1 MMDRRTMTFNAIFSI
16 VFSIF
21 VVFVLYEGARAAR
34 KNKGERDFLIA
45 GGGMG
50 AWVGGASIAATQ
62 MSAGTFVGTLGIHYL
77 TGSSFLAA
85 TLGIWAAFLIAGLVI
100 APRLKRYIN
109 RRGALT
115 FPDFIADRFGPK
127 GPRLVITI
135 LLIVAYTVFLS
146 AQYQAGGVVFNIV
159 FGIPFVWGAT
169 ILMVFIVLYTVIGG
183 MTAVMRT
190 DLIQQIVMAGAAI
203 VGVPFAIHQAGG
215 LASLGS
221 SFAAVAP
228 DFTGWSYGWVD
239 LLGFMMGFGFA
250 ALCAPVL
257 LMRFFAMRDDKT
269 AARGS
274 VVAVLFTM
282 LTFGSIAIIG
292 MCMRVISPNLDPD
305 AAASVFAI
313 EVLPPVIGSILLTA
327 VIAAVLSTV
336 DSVLLVV
343 GPAVSHDIYATF
355 VRPEAD
361 ERSRMRVNR
370 IATVVLG
377 AFPILLT
384 FMQLDLIQFIVLAY
398 AALIGSTVFA
408 PLVFGLF
415 WRKATP
421 AGGMASML
429 SGFGVCLIWYL
440 IGQPFVDPVIPGII
454 VNVAVMLVVSKLT
467 KTSDTDVLNTFFQP
481 ARVSS
486 KS

>member
-1 MMDRRTMTFNAIFSI
+1 
-16 VFSIF
+16 
-21 VVFVLYEGARAAR
+21 R

-203 VGVPFAIHQAGG
+203 V
-215 LASLGS
+215 
-221 SFAAVAP
+221 
-228 DFTGWSYGWVD
+228 
-239 LLGFMMGFGFA
+239 
-250 ALCAPVL
+250 
-257 LMRFFAMRDDKT
+257 
-269 AARGS
+269 
-274 VVAVLFTM
+274 
-282 LTFGSIAIIG
+282 
-292 MCMRVISPNLDPD
+292 
-305 AAASVFAI
+305 
-313 EVLPPVIGSILLTA
+313 
-327 VIAAVLSTV
+327 
-336 DSVLLVV
+336 
-343 GPAVSHDIYATF
+343 
-355 VRPEAD
+355 
-361 ERSRMRVNR
+361 
-370 IATVVLG
+370 
-377 AFPILLT
+377 
-384 FMQLDLIQFIVLAY
+384 
-398 AALIGSTVFA
+398 
-408 PLVFGLF
+408 
-415 WRKATP
+415 
-421 AGGMASML
+421 
-429 SGFGVCLIWYL
+429 
-440 IGQPFVDPVIPGII
+440 
-454 VNVAVMLVVSKLT
+454 
-467 KTSDTDVLNTFFQP
+467 
-481 ARVSS
+481 
-486 KS
+486 